1 MVLAGWAV
9 WHMDKDCMWNLLGE
23 TDTEFSNALGVANPE
38 GEEMMMPDNS
48 NRICCLF
55 GTLLVLSKKKR
66 VYLIVI

>member
-38 GEEMMMPDNS
+38 GEEMM
-48 NRICCLF
+48 I
-55 GTLLVLSKKKR
+55 
-66 VYLIVI
+66 YA